1 MRAITHGAGV
11 KIQGFG
17 AAEVTRRITSAVS
30 KTRIR
35 LLTSS
40 AAISN
45 QTWIVPLGLFVLI
58 SLAGCAHYPA
68 NAPQRADRNA
78 GYYYQNLKR
87 ENNSEEILLLLA
99 FSGGGT
105 RAAAFSYGLLD
116 ALRGVTFEVAGKP
129 RRLVDEVDVIS
140 SVSGGSITAA
150 AYGLYGDRTFEIFE
164 PAFLKRNVESALLG
178 QVLNPIHWP
187 ELWSPYF
194 GRSDLAAE
202 YYDEILFQ
210 HARFQDLLTNNSPY
224 LIINGTDIATGT
236 RFSFTQNYF
245 DLLASDL
252 SSFPLSRAVAA
263 SSAVPGLLT
272 PVTVNNY
279 SGAHP
284 VAPPAW
290 LLRQRAV
297 DGQSAVQLLNHLGF
311 FLNNTN
317 YPYLHLVDGGVAD
330 NLGLRD
336 YLDAI
341 ALVEANPE
349 LARQEFAKK
358 VRTVIIISADAAVH
372 HEDYWDRTTQTPGSI
387 PVTMAA
393 SARIMEHY
401 TADTLTW
408 FHSAIDGLRQRPEL
422 ANRVS
427 FYAINLSFK
436 QFSEPSEAEYFL
448 SLPTSF
454 FLKGQVVDQLKVA
467 ARTLLYQNPEFQK
480 LLTALGASTNR
491 PPIGQP
497 GKVK

>member
-1 MRAITHGAGV
+1 M
-11 KIQGFG
+11 
-17 AAEVTRRITSAVS
+17 AA
-30 KTRIR
+30 
-35 LLTSS
+35 LFC
-40 AAISN
+40 
-45 QTWIVPLGLFVLI
+45 LG
-58 SLAGCAHYPA
+58 GCAHYPA
-68 NAPQRADRNA
+68 NATKTADRPG

-87 ENNSEEILLLLA
+87 QNNSEEILFLLA

-105 RAAAFSYGLLD
+105 RAAAFSYGLLE
-116 ALRGVTFEVAGKP
+116 ALRDVTYEVEGKP

-178 QVLNPIHWP
+178 QVLNPFHWP

-202 YYDEILFQ
+202 YYDEILFR

-252 SSFPLSRAVAA
+252 NPFPLSRAVAA

-284 VAPPAW
+284 VAPPDW
-290 LLRQRAV
+290 LVRQRAV
-297 DGQSAVQLLNHLGF
+297 DSQSAVQLLNHLGF

-341 ALVEANPE
+341 SLVEANPE
-349 LARQEFAKK
+349 LAREEFAEK
-358 VRTVIIISADAAVH
+358 VRKVIIISVDAAVH
-372 HEDYWDRTTQTPGSI
+372 HQETWDRTTKTPDSI
-387 PVTMAA
+387 PVAMAA
-393 SARIMEHY
+393 SARIMDHY

-408 FHSAIDGLRQRPEL
+408 FHSAIDNLRIRPEL
-422 ANRVS
+422 AGKVD
-427 FYAINLSFK
+427 FYAIDLSFN
-436 QFSEPSEAEYFL
+436 QFREPSEATYFL

-454 FLKGQVVDQLKVA
+454 FLEGRVVDQLKAA
-467 ARTLLYQNPEFQK
+467 ARTLLYQNPEFNK
-480 LLTALGASTNR
+480 MVAELGATTNS
-491 PPIGQP
+491 PVTGQQRA
-497 GKVK
+497 VK

>member
-1 MRAITHGAGV
+1 MPTIFQA
-11 KIQGFG
+11 
-17 AAEVTRRITSAVS
+17 
-30 KTRIR
+30 RIR
-35 LLTSS
+35 LLTS
-40 AAISN
+40 AATIAN
-45 QTWIVPLGLFVLI
+45 QALGVALGLVVLF
-58 SLAGCAHYPA
+58 SVAGCAHYPP
-68 NAPQRADRNA
+68 NAPKRADRSD

-87 ENNSEEILLLLA
+87 TNNSEEILLLLA

-105 RAAAFSYGLLD
+105 RAAAFSYGLLE
-116 ALRGVTFEVAGKP
+116 ALRDVTYEVEGKP

-150 AYGLYGDRTFEIFE
+150 AYGFYGDRTFEVFE
-164 PAFLKRNVESALLG
+164 PAFLKRDVESALLG
-178 QVLNPIHWP
+178 QVLNPLHWP

-202 YYDEILFQ
+202 YYDEILFR
-210 HARFQDLLTNNSPY
+210 HARFQDLLTNNSPF

-252 SSFPLSRAVAA
+252 NPFPLSRAVAA

-272 PVTVNNY
+272 PVTINNY

-284 VAPPAW
+284 VAPPTW
-290 LLRQRAV
+290 LVRQRAV
-297 DGQSAVQLLNHLGF
+297 DSQSAVQLLNHLGF

-341 ALVEANPE
+341 SLVEANPE
-349 LARQEFAKK
+349 LIREEVVQK
-358 VRTVIIISADAAVH
+358 VRKVIIISVDAAVH
-372 HEDYWDRTTQTPGSI
+372 HQETWDRMTRTPDSI
-387 PVTMAA
+387 PVAMAA

-408 FHSAIDGLRQRPEL
+408 FHSAIDNLRTRPEL
-422 ANRVS
+422 AGKVE
-427 FYAINLSFK
+427 FYAIDLSFH
-436 QFSEPSEAEYFL
+436 QFSEPSEATYFL

-454 FLKGQVVDQLKVA
+454 FLEGRVVDQLKA
-467 ARTLLYQNPEFQK
+467 AAHTLLYQNPQFKK
-480 LLTALGASTNR
+480 LVTDLAAVTNSPATVR
-491 PPIGQP
+491 G
-497 GKVK
+497 VVVR